1 MNKKFP
7 LIVVAGP
14 TASGK
19 TSLGVELA
27 KRLDGEVVSADSMQ
41 IYQGIDIAS
50 AMPTEDEMQG
60 IPHHMIDFLPQGE
73 RYSVAAY
80 CQSANACIADIV
92 SRGKQPIVVGGTGL
106 YISSLVDNISF
117 TEEETDLELREK
129 LNKRLEQK
137 GAEALLAELSSVDPE
152 SASRLHINDSKRIV
166 RALELYYQTGIT
178 ITEQTRLSRLA
189 GSPYNPLIIGLNA
202 RDREFLYERI
212 NRRVGIMAQNG
223 LVEEAHCCIGN
234 DKGTAAQAIG
244 HKELMPY
251 FSGEMSLDEALDNLR
266 MQTRRYAKRQLTW
279 LRRDERVNWLYIDD
293 YAGFD
298 KLADAAFDLC
308 VEFLRKGEN
317 EIGKKGTDSP

>member
-1 MNKKFP
+1 MNKKIP

-41 IYQGIDIAS
+41 IYQGMDIAS
-50 AMPTEDEMQG
+50 AMPAEDEMQG
-60 IPHHMIDFLPQGE
+60 VPHHMIKFLPQGE

-80 CQSANACIADIV
+80 CRAANACIADIV
-92 SRGKQPIVVGGTGL
+92 SRGKQPILVGGTGL
-106 YISSLVDNISF
+106 YINSLVDNIGF
-117 TEEETDLELREK
+117 TEEETDLELRNK
-129 LNKRLEQK
+129 LNKRLEEE
-137 GAEALLAELSSVDPE
+137 GAEALLGELAAVDPE
-152 SASRLHINDSKRIV
+152 SAARLHINDSKRIV

-178 ITEQTRLSRLA
+178 ITEQTRLSKQK

-202 RDREFLYERI
+202 RDRDFLYERI

-223 LVEEAHCCIGN
+223 LVEEAKACL
-234 DKGTAAQAIG
+234 DSEKGTAAQAIG
-244 HKELMPY
+244 HKELIPY

-279 LRRDERVNWLYIDD
+279 FRKDERVNWLYIDD
-293 YAGFD
+293 YASFSE
-298 KLADAAFDLC
+298 LADAAFDLC
-308 VEFLRKGEN
+308 DEFLRKGEN
-317 EIGKKGTDSP
+317 EIGKEGADSP

>member
-1 MNKKFP
+1 MSKKIP

-41 IYQGIDIAS
+41 IYQGMDIAS
-50 AMPTEDEMQG
+50 AMPAEDEMQG
-60 IPHHMIDFLPQGE
+60 IPHHMIKFLSQGE

-80 CQSANACIADIV
+80 CQAANACIADIV
-92 SRGKQPIVVGGTGL
+92 SRGKQPILVGGTGL
-106 YISSLVDNISF
+106 YINSLVDNIGF
-117 TEEETDLELREK
+117 TEEETDLELRSK
-129 LNKRLEQK
+129 LNKRLEEE
-137 GAEALLAELSSVDPE
+137 GAEALLGELAAVDPE
-152 SASRLHINDSKRIV
+152 SAARLHINDSKRIV
-166 RALELYYQTGIT
+166 RALELYYQTGTT
-178 ITEQTRLSRLA
+178 ITEQTRLSKQN
-189 GSPYNPLIIGLNA
+189 GSPYDPLIIGLNA

-223 LVEEAHCCIGN
+223 LVDEARSCINN

-251 FSGEMSLDEALDNLR
+251 FNGEMSLDEALDNLR

-279 LRRDERVNWLYIDD
+279 FRKDERVNWLYIDD
-293 YAGFD
+293 YAGFSE
-298 KLADAAFDLC
+298 LADAAFDLC
-308 VEFLRKGEN
+308 NNFLRKGEN
-317 EIGKKGTDSP
+317 EIAQEGTDST

>member
-1 MNKKFP
+1 MSNKIP

-41 IYQGIDIAS
+41 IYQGMDVAS

-60 IPHHMIDFLPQGE
+60 IPHHMINFLPQGE

-80 CQSANACIADIV
+80 CERANQCIADIV
-92 SRGKQPIVVGGTGL
+92 SRGKQPILVGGTGL
-106 YISSLVDNISF
+106 YINSLVDNISF
-117 TEEETDLELREK
+117 TEEETDLELRSK
-129 LNKRLEQK
+129 LNKRLEEE
-137 GAEALLAELSSVDPE
+137 GAEALLQELASVDPE
-152 SASRLHINDSKRIV
+152 SAARLHINDSKRIV
-166 RALELYYQTGIT
+166 RALELYYQTGVT
-178 ITEQTRLSRLA
+178 ITEQTKLSRQS

-212 NRRVGIMAQNG
+212 NLRVGIMAQNG
-223 LVEEAHCCIGN
+223 LVEEAKLCIGSE
-234 DKGTAAQAIG
+234 KGTAAQAIG

-251 FSGEMSLDEALDNLR
+251 FSGEMSLEEALDNLR

-293 YAGFD
+293 YASFD
-298 KLADAAFDLC
+298 ELADVAFNLC
-308 VEFLRKGEN
+308 DEFLKKGEC
-317 EIGKKGTDSP
+317 EFA

>member
-1 MNKKFP
+1 MSNKIP

-41 IYQGIDIAS
+41 IYQGMDIAS

-60 IPHHMIDFLPQGE
+60 IPHHMIKFLPQGE

-80 CQSANACIADIV
+80 CQAANTCIADIV
-92 SRGKQPIVVGGTGL
+92 SRGKQPILVGGTGL
-106 YISSLVDNISF
+106 YISSLIDNISF
-117 TEEETDLELREK
+117 TEEETDLELRSK
-129 LNKRLEQK
+129 LNKRLEEE
-137 GAEALLAELSSVDPE
+137 GAEALIKELAAVDPE
-152 SASRLHINDSKRIV
+152 SAARLHINDSKRIV
-166 RALELYYQTGIT
+166 RALELYYQTGVT
-178 ITEQTRLSRLA
+178 ITEQTKLSRQS

-212 NRRVGIMAQNG
+212 NRRVDIMAQNG
-223 LVEEAHCCIGN
+223 LVEEAHCCIGS

-279 LRRDERVNWLYIDD
+279 LRRDERVNWIYIDD
-293 YAGFD
+293 YEAFND
-298 KLADAAFDLC
+298 LADAALNLC
-308 VEFLRKGEN
+308 VKFLKKGEC
-317 EIGKKGTDSP
+317 EFA

>member
-1 MNKKFP
+1 MIKKIP

-41 IYQGIDIAS
+41 IYQGMDVAS

-60 IPHHMIDFLPQGE
+60 IPHHMINFLPQGE

-80 CQSANACIADIV
+80 CQAANTCIADIV
-92 SRGKQPIVVGGTGL
+92 SRGKQPILVGGTGL
-106 YISSLVDNISF
+106 YISSLIDNISF
-117 TEEETDLELREK
+117 TEEETDLELRSK
-129 LNKRLEQK
+129 LNKRLEEE
-137 GAEALLAELSSVDPE
+137 GAETLIEELAAVDPE
-152 SASRLHINDSKRIV
+152 SAARLHINDSKRIV
-166 RALELYYQTGIT
+166 RALELYYQTGVT
-178 ITEQTRLSRLA
+178 ITEQTKLSRQS

-212 NRRVGIMAQNG
+212 NRRVDIMVQNG

-251 FSGEMSLDEALDNLR
+251 FRDEMSLDEALDNLR

-279 LRRDERVNWLYIDD
+279 LRRDERVNWIYIDD
-293 YAGFD
+293 YEAFND
-298 KLADAAFDLC
+298 LADAAFDLC
-308 VEFLRKGEN
+308 CDFLRKGEY
-317 EIGKKGTDSP
+317 GFA

>member
-1 MNKKFP
+1 MSNKIP

-41 IYQGIDIAS
+41 IYQGMDIAS

-60 IPHHMIDFLPQGE
+60 VPHHMIKFLPQGE

-80 CQSANACIADIV
+80 CERANQCIADIV
-92 SRGKQPIVVGGTGL
+92 SRGKQPILVGGTGL
-106 YISSLVDNISF
+106 YINSLVDNISF
-117 TEEETDLELREK
+117 TEEETDLELRSK
-129 LNKRLEQK
+129 LNKRLEEE
-137 GAEALLAELSSVDPE
+137 GAEVLLQELASVDPE
-152 SASRLHINDSKRIV
+152 SAARLHINDSKRIV
-166 RALELYYQTGIT
+166 RALELYYQTGVT
-178 ITEQTRLSRLA
+178 ITEQTKLSRQS

-223 LVEEAHCCIGN
+223 LVEEAKLCL
-234 DKGTAAQAIG
+234 DSEKGTAAQAIG

-251 FSGEMSLDEALDNLR
+251 FNGEMSLDEALDNLR

-293 YAGFD
+293 YASFD
-298 KLADAAFDLC
+298 ELADVAFNLC
-308 VEFLRKGEN
+308 DEFLKKGEC
-317 EIGKKGTDSP
+317 EFA

>member
-1 MNKKFP
+1 MSNKIP

-41 IYQGIDIAS
+41 IYQGMDVAS

-60 IPHHMIDFLPQGE
+60 IPHHMIKFLPQGE

-80 CQSANACIADIV
+80 CQAANACIADIV
-92 SRGKQPIVVGGTGL
+92 SRGKQPILVGGTGL
-106 YISSLVDNISF
+106 YINSLVDNISF
-117 TEEETDLELREK
+117 TEEETDLELRSK
-129 LNKRLEQK
+129 LNKRLEEE
-137 GAEALLAELSSVDPE
+137 GAEALLQELASVDPE
-152 SASRLHINDSKRIV
+152 SAARLHINDSKRIV
-166 RALELYYQTGIT
+166 RALELYYQTGVT
-178 ITEQTRLSRLA
+178 ITEQTKLSRQS

-212 NRRVGIMAQNG
+212 NLRVGIMAQNG
-223 LVEEAHCCIGN
+223 LVEEAKLCIGSE
-234 DKGTAAQAIG
+234 KGTAAQAIG

-251 FSGEMSLDEALDNLR
+251 FNGEMSLEEALDNLR

-293 YAGFD
+293 YASFD
-298 KLADAAFDLC
+298 ELADVAFNLC
-308 VEFLRKGEN
+308 DDFLKKGEC
-317 EIGKKGTDSP
+317 EFA

>member
-1 MNKKFP
+1 MNKKIP

-41 IYQGIDIAS
+41 IYRGMDIAS

-60 IPHHMIDFLPQGE
+60 VPHHMLKFLPQGE

-80 CQSANACIADIV
+80 CERANACIADIV

-106 YISSLVDNISF
+106 YINSLVDNIEF
-117 TEEETDLELREK
+117 TEQATDLVLREK
-129 LNKRLEQK
+129 LNKRLEDE
-137 GAEALLAELSSVDPE
+137 GVAALLEELRAVDPE
-152 SASRLHINDSKRIV
+152 SASRLHENDTKRIV
-166 RALELYYQTGIT
+166 RALELFYQTGVT
-178 ITEQTRLSRLA
+178 ITEQTRLSRQN

-212 NRRVGIMAQNG
+212 NRRVGIMAENG
-223 LVEEAHCCIGN
+223 LVEEARSCADI

-251 FSGEMSLDEALDNLR
+251 FNGEMSLDEALDNLR

-279 LRRDERVNWLYIDD
+279 LRRDERVNWIYIDD
-293 YAGFD
+293 YASFNE
-298 KLADAAFDLC
+298 LADDVFNLC
-308 VEFLRKGEN
+308 EEFLRKGECN
-317 EIGKKGTDSP
+317 FAKEGAGSH

>member
-1 MNKKFP
+1 MNKKIP

-41 IYQGIDIAS
+41 IYQGMDIAS
-50 AMPTEDEMQG
+50 AMPAEDEMQG
-60 IPHHMIDFLPQGE
+60 IPHHMIKFLSQGE

-80 CQSANACIADIV
+80 CQAANACIADIV
-92 SRGKQPIVVGGTGL
+92 SRGKQPILVGGTGL
-106 YISSLVDNISF
+106 YINSLVDNIGF
-117 TEEETDLELREK
+117 TEEETDLELRSK
-129 LNKRLEQK
+129 LNKRLEEE
-137 GAEALLAELSSVDPE
+137 GAEALLGELAAVDPE
-152 SASRLHINDSKRIV
+152 SAARLHINDSKRIV

-178 ITEQTRLSRLA
+178 ITEQTRLSKQN

-223 LVEEAHCCIGN
+223 LVDEARSCIGDN
-234 DKGTAAQAIG
+234 KGTAAQAIG

-251 FSGEMSLDEALDNLR
+251 FSGEMSLEEALDNLR

-279 LRRDERVNWLYIDD
+279 LRKDERVNWLYIDD
-293 YAGFD
+293 YADFNN
-298 KLADAAFDLC
+298 LADAAFALC
-308 VEFLRKGEN
+308 DEFLRKGEN
-317 EIGKKGTDSP
+317 EIAEEGTDSP

>member
-1 MNKKFP
+1 MNKKIP

-19 TSLGVELA
+19 TALGVELA

-41 IYQGIDIAS
+41 IYQGMDVAS

-60 IPHHMIDFLPQGE
+60 VPHHMLNFLPQGE

-80 CQSANACIADIV
+80 CQAANVCIADIV
-92 SRGKQPIVVGGTGL
+92 FRGKQPIIVGGTGL

-117 TEEETDLELREK
+117 TDEKTDLELREK
-129 LNKRLEQK
+129 LNKRLEEE
-137 GAEALLAELSSVDPE
+137 GAEALLNELASVDPE
-152 SASRLHINDSKRIV
+152 SVAKLHINDSKRIV
-166 RALELYYQTGIT
+166 RALELYYQTGVT
-178 ITEQTRLSRLA
+178 ITEQTKLSRQS
-189 GSPYNPLIIGLNA
+189 GSPYNSLIIGLNA

-212 NRRVGIMAQNG
+212 NRRVGVMAENG
-223 LVEEAHCCIGN
+223 LVEEARSCLDT

-251 FSGEMSLDEALDNLR
+251 FNGEMSLEEALDNLR

-279 LRRDERVNWLYIDD
+279 LRRDERVNWVYIDD

-298 KLADAAFDLC
+298 ELADAAFNLC
-308 VEFLRKGEN
+308 DEFLRKGEC
-317 EIGKKGTDSP
+317 GFA

>member
-1 MNKKFP
+1 MSNKIP

-41 IYQGIDIAS
+41 IYQGMDIAS

-60 IPHHMIDFLPQGE
+60 IPHHMIKFLPQGE

-80 CQSANACIADIV
+80 CERANKCIADIV
-92 SRGKQPIVVGGTGL
+92 SRGKQPILVGGTGL
-106 YISSLVDNISF
+106 YINSLIDNIEF
-117 TEEETDLELREK
+117 TEQETDLALREK
-129 LNKRLEQK
+129 LNKKLEIE
-137 GAEALLAELSSVDPE
+137 GAEALLGELASVDPE
-152 SASRLHINDSKRIV
+152 SAARLHVNDSKRIV
-166 RALELYYQTGIT
+166 RALELYYQTGVT
-178 ITEQTRLSRLA
+178 ITEQTRLSKQN
-189 GSPYNPLIIGLNA
+189 GSPYNPFIIGLNA
-202 RDREFLYERI
+202 RNREFLYERI

-223 LVEEAHCCIGN
+223 LVEEAKACLDS

-251 FSGEMSLDEALDNLR
+251 FNGDMSLDEALDNLR

-279 LRRDERVNWLYIDD
+279 LRRDERVNWINIDD

-298 KLADAAFDLC
+298 ELANAVVYLC
-308 VEFLRKGEN
+308 DKFLKERGV
-317 EIGKKGTDSP
+317 

>member
-1 MNKKFP
+1 MSNKIP

-41 IYQGIDIAS
+41 IYQGMDVAS

-60 IPHHMIDFLPQGE
+60 IPHHMIKFLPQGE

-80 CQSANACIADIV
+80 CERANQCIADIV
-92 SRGKQPIVVGGTGL
+92 SRGKQPILVGGTGL
-106 YISSLVDNISF
+106 YINSLVDNISF
-117 TEEETDLELREK
+117 TEEETDLELRSK
-129 LNKRLEQK
+129 LNKRLEEE
-137 GAEALLAELSSVDPE
+137 GAEALLQELASVDPE
-152 SASRLHINDSKRIV
+152 SAARLHINDSKRIV
-166 RALELYYQTGIT
+166 RALELYYQTGVT
-178 ITEQTRLSRLA
+178 ITEQTKLSRQS

-212 NRRVGIMAQNG
+212 NLRVGIMAQIG
-223 LVEEAHCCIGN
+223 LVEEAKLCIGSE
-234 DKGTAAQAIG
+234 KGTAAQAIG

-251 FSGEMSLDEALDNLR
+251 FSGEMSLEEALDNLR

-279 LRRDERVNWLYIDD
+279 FRKDDRVNWLYIDD
-293 YAGFD
+293 YASFD
-298 KLADAAFDLC
+298 ELADVAFNLC
-308 VEFLRKGEN
+308 DEFLKKGEC
-317 EIGKKGTDSP
+317 EFA

>member
-1 MNKKFP
+1 MSNKIP

-41 IYQGIDIAS
+41 IYQGMDVAS

-60 IPHHMIDFLPQGE
+60 IPHHMIKFLPQGE

-80 CQSANACIADIV
+80 CERANQCIADIV
-92 SRGKQPIVVGGTGL
+92 SRGKQPILVGGTGL
-106 YISSLVDNISF
+106 YINSLVDNISF
-117 TEEETDLELREK
+117 TEEETDLELRSK
-129 LNKRLEQK
+129 LNKRLEEE
-137 GAEALLAELSSVDPE
+137 GAEALLQELASVDPE
-152 SASRLHINDSKRIV
+152 SAARLHINDSKRIV
-166 RALELYYQTGIT
+166 RALELYYQTGVT
-178 ITEQTRLSRLA
+178 ITEQTKLSRQS

-223 LVEEAHCCIGN
+223 LVEEAKLCIGSE
-234 DKGTAAQAIG
+234 KGTAAQAIG

-251 FSGEMSLDEALDNLR
+251 FSGEMSLEEALDNLR

-279 LRRDERVNWLYIDD
+279 FRKDDRVNWLYIDD
-293 YAGFD
+293 YASFD
-298 KLADAAFDLC
+298 ELADVAFNLC
-308 VEFLRKGEN
+308 DEFLKKGEC
-317 EIGKKGTDSP
+317 EFA

>member
-1 MNKKFP
+1 MSNKIP

-41 IYQGIDIAS
+41 IYQGMDVAS

-60 IPHHMIDFLPQGE
+60 IPHHMIKFLPQGE

-80 CQSANACIADIV
+80 CERANQCIADIV
-92 SRGKQPIVVGGTGL
+92 SRGKQPILVGGTGL
-106 YISSLVDNISF
+106 YINSLVDNISF
-117 TEEETDLELREK
+117 TEEETDLELRSK
-129 LNKRLEQK
+129 LNKRLEEE
-137 GAEALLAELSSVDPE
+137 GAEALLQELASVDPE
-152 SASRLHINDSKRIV
+152 SAARLHINDSKRIV
-166 RALELYYQTGIT
+166 RALELYYQTGVT
-178 ITEQTRLSRLA
+178 ITEQTKLSRQS

-212 NRRVGIMAQNG
+212 NLRVGIMAQNG
-223 LVEEAHCCIGN
+223 LVEEAKLCIGSE
-234 DKGTAAQAIG
+234 KGTAAQAIG

-251 FSGEMSLDEALDNLR
+251 FSGVMSLDEALDNLR

-279 LRRDERVNWLYIDD
+279 FRKDERVNWLYIDD
-293 YAGFD
+293 YASFD
-298 KLADAAFDLC
+298 ELADVAFNLC
-308 VEFLRKGEN
+308 DEFLKKGEC
-317 EIGKKGTDSP
+317 EFA

>member
-1 MNKKFP
+1 MSNKIP

-41 IYQGIDIAS
+41 IYQGMDVAS

-60 IPHHMIDFLPQGE
+60 IPHHMIKFLPQGE

-80 CQSANACIADIV
+80 CERANQCIADIV
-92 SRGKQPIVVGGTGL
+92 SRGKQPILVGGTGL
-106 YISSLVDNISF
+106 YINSLVDNISF
-117 TEEETDLELREK
+117 TEEETDLELRSK
-129 LNKRLEQK
+129 LNKRLEEE
-137 GAEALLAELSSVDPE
+137 GAEALLHELASVDPE
-152 SASRLHINDSKRIV
+152 SAARLHINDSKRIV
-166 RALELYYQTGIT
+166 RALELYYQTGVT
-178 ITEQTRLSRLA
+178 ITEQTKLSRQS

-223 LVEEAHCCIGN
+223 LVEEAKLCIGSE
-234 DKGTAAQAIG
+234 KGTAAQAIG

-293 YAGFD
+293 YASFD
-298 KLADAAFDLC
+298 ELADIAFNLC
-308 VEFLRKGEN
+308 DDFLKKGEC
-317 EIGKKGTDSP
+317 EFA

>member
-1 MNKKFP
+1 MSNKIP

-41 IYQGIDIAS
+41 IYQGMDVAS

-60 IPHHMIDFLPQGE
+60 IPHHMIKFLPQGE

-80 CQSANACIADIV
+80 CQAANACIADIV
-92 SRGKQPIVVGGTGL
+92 SRGKQPILVGGTGL
-106 YISSLVDNISF
+106 YINSLVDNISF
-117 TEEETDLELREK
+117 TEEETDLELRSK
-129 LNKRLEQK
+129 LNKRLEEE
-137 GAEALLAELSSVDPE
+137 GAEALLQELASVDPE
-152 SASRLHINDSKRIV
+152 SAARLHINDSKRIV
-166 RALELYYQTGIT
+166 RALELYYQTGVT
-178 ITEQTRLSRLA
+178 ITEQTKLSRQS

-212 NRRVGIMAQNG
+212 NLRVGIMAQNG
-223 LVEEAHCCIGN
+223 LGEEAKLCIGSE
-234 DKGTAAQAIG
+234 KGTAAQAIG

-251 FSGEMSLDEALDNLR
+251 FNGEMSLEEALDNLR

-279 LRRDERVNWLYIDD
+279 FKRNKNIKWV
-293 YAGFD
+293 
-298 KLADAAFDLC
+298 DLIH
-308 VEFLRKGEN
+308 N
-317 EIGKKGTDSP
+317 

>member
-1 MNKKFP
+1 MSNKIP

-41 IYQGIDIAS
+41 IYQGMDVAS

-60 IPHHMIDFLPQGE
+60 IPHHMIKFLPQGE

-80 CQSANACIADIV
+80 CERANQCIADIV
-92 SRGKQPIVVGGTGL
+92 SRGKQPILVGGTGL
-106 YISSLVDNISF
+106 YINSLVDNISF
-117 TEEETDLELREK
+117 TEEETDLELRSK
-129 LNKRLEQK
+129 LNKRLEEE
-137 GAEALLAELSSVDPE
+137 GAEALLQELASVDPE
-152 SASRLHINDSKRIV
+152 SAARLHINDSKRIV
-166 RALELYYQTGIT
+166 RALELYYQTGVT
-178 ITEQTRLSRLA
+178 ITEQTKLSRQG

-223 LVEEAHCCIGN
+223 LVEEAKLCIGSE
-234 DKGTAAQAIG
+234 KGTAAQAIG

-251 FSGEMSLDEALDNLR
+251 FNGEMSLEEALDNLR

-279 LRRDERVNWLYIDD
+279 FRKDERVNWLYIDD
-293 YAGFD
+293 YASFD
-298 KLADAAFDLC
+298 ELADVAFNLC
-308 VEFLRKGEN
+308 DEFLKKGEC
-317 EIGKKGTDSP
+317 EFA